1 MDWFKGTFTG
11 LSPIV
16 NGKIYGFRLQFSQQ
30 NQSNQISV
38 DLTKNHPKQGLD
50 DRYWQTRQDLAKK
63 NNRYI
68 GFIKLGYIFSIYGGY
83 VLWIYLELDVF
94 FQLTT
99 GTLFLR

>member
-38 DLTKNHPKQGLD
+38 DLTKNHPKQGMD
-50 DRYWQTRQDLAKK
+50 DRY
-63 NNRYI
+63 
-68 GFIKLGYIFSIYGGY
+68 
-83 VLWIYLELDVF
+83 
-94 FQLTT
+94 
-99 GTLFLR
+99 